1 MANVKH
7 GGGPNKIWTWFDVFV
22 LVSRWGQEHLT
33 FKGINYYGL
42 SRNLIRTYL
51 NTLTQKGNTRIFQV
65 SVLMLFSPILHL
77 VYANY
82 SYCICT
88 SYICMF
94 CTSQKHTASQRV
106 SEWKKHRKTER
117 FKSRE
122 KLVFVTQ
129 WKSPRDCEAV
139 TDKTVHEYLA
149 AKLKL
154 QNTKQKKSRWKENKE
169 NKTSLKTPVG
179 EVATFHP
186 PMKGP
191 ILLASFLLSFLSKKE
206 RYNNIG
212 CTESNSDSPDQ
223 ETCSK
228 INPALRS

>member
-1 MANVKH
+1 M
-7 GGGPNKIWTWFDVFV
+7 
-22 LVSRWGQEHLT
+22 L
-33 FKGINYYGL
+33 
-42 SRNLIRTYL
+42 LIHT
-51 NTLTQKGNTRIFQV
+51 
-65 SVLMLFSPILHL
+65 
-77 VYANY
+77 VYAHNIY
-82 SYCICT
+82 ACFVHHKST
-88 SYICMF
+88 QSR
-94 CTSQKHTASQRV
+94 KVRV

-122 KLVFVTQ
+122 KLVLVTQ

-179 EVATFHP
+179 QVPTFHP

-212 CTESNSDSPDQ
+212 CTESNSRFPRSRNLQ
-223 ETCSK
+223 TSK